1 MSEAPPHKR
10 TTELLQHA
18 LKTHAGERIQ
28 IGDVLDPLGERAFG
42 FVILILA
49 LPNFIPVPIGVGGVM
64 GVLVVYIGLQ
74 MLFGLEHP
82 WLLGALSRRG
92 IRRASIERFVGRLTP
107 LLARLE
113 HICRPRW
120 ETLTRHPAHRL
131 TGFLLVLIGVA
142 LALPIPFTNYPF
154 GLLLVLYAV
163 ALIERDGIALSIAW
177 VASVAIVIAL
187 LTLSHAAV
195 DAIRNLF

>member
-1 MSEAPPHKR
+1 MGGAEAPLR
-10 TTELLQHA
+10 STT
-18 LKTHAGERIQ
+18 GR
-28 IGDVLDPLGERAFG
+28 R
-42 FVILILA
+42 ILA
-49 LPNFIPVPIGVGGVM
+49 AFAA
-64 GVLVVYIGLQ
+64 VLA
-74 MLFGLEHP
+74 LFG
-82 WLLGALSRRG
+82 
-92 IRRASIERFVGRLTP
+92 I
-107 LLARLE
+107 
-113 HICRPRW
+113 
-120 ETLTRHPAHRL
+120 
-131 TGFLLVLIGVA
+131 A